1 MVLQNQ
7 SLPLKRIPLVS
18 YFLYVVELMTSFL
31 NEQIHLFILSQ
42 YGGNPVACAVGNAV
56 LDIIENENLQQHALE
71 LGNYLIGQ
79 LQELKLKH
87 RLIGD
92 VR

>member
-1 MVLQNQ
+1 ML
-7 SLPLKRIPLVS
+7 
-18 YFLYVVELMTSFL
+18 
-31 NEQIHLFILSQ
+31 LFQ
-42 YGGNPVACAVGNAV
+42 YGGNPVSCAVGNAV

-71 LGNYLIGQ
+71 LGNYLIGKLCQ
-79 LQELKLKH
+79 LQPKH